1 MPKVITARRNEGEV
15 EKAQEFVR
23 TYILFPSSLLGL
35 ISILL
40 GVGGLGYQVFLGNY
54 GWNTFTYSS
63 ALLVLGVLLGL
74 TQTKYQ
80 QYLLREFPGYFAQRM
95 KAYTQRSLRKAKK
108 NAAEISIEH
117 RGRGLVPLWYVLG
130 ITLMIAVAGWC
141 VSTGYLTA
149 IAAFALPW
157 AGYFWAKMFF
167 WKGLVLPP
175 GYKGKT

>member
-1 MPKVITARRNEGEV
+1 MPKVITTRRHEGEA

-35 ISILL
+35 IAILL
-40 GVGGLGYQVFLGNY
+40 GVGGLGYQLFLGQY
-54 GWNTFTYSS
+54 GWETFTYSS
-63 ALLVLGVLLGL
+63 ALLILGVLLGL
-74 TQTKYQ
+74 AQTKYQ

-117 RGRGLVPLWYVLG
+117 RGRGLVPLWYFLG
-130 ITLMIAVAGWC
+130 IVLMLSLAGWC
-141 VSTGYLTA
+141 VSTGLLQA
-149 IAAFALPW
+149 VAAFALPW

-167 WKGLVLPP
+167 CKGLVLSP
-175 GYKGKT
+175 GSKGK